1 MKLGPL
7 ISGEAS
13 LPACLYFTKTW
24 LMAGREISLVDAGK
38 EDESDHLSFLPSPFL
53 SVGQLRLRRQL

>member
-24 LMAGREISLVDAGK
+24 LGPAEISLVDAGK